1 MATLPRIAQ
10 RAPVRLPSTGHI
22 PRTLLAGLALLF
34 AATVGLLQV
43 LQTSEA
49 ATAGYQLRALERE
62 RADLSAQVRSLEA
75 QIAQTANEGHM
86 RELAMARLGMVPA
99 ANKVTVKV
107 DAEAPALPALPERY
121 VVRPQSTPLPR
132 MAWWEQILR
141 FLPGFN

>member
-1 MATLPRIAQ
+1 MATLPRIAE
-10 RAPVRLPSTGHI
+10 RAPLRLPSAGRI
-22 PRTLLAGLALLF
+22 PRTLLAAIALLF
-34 AATVGLLQV
+34 AAAVGVLQV
-43 LQTSEA
+43 MQTSEA
-49 ATAGYQLRALERE
+49 ATAGYQLRTLERE

-99 ANKVTVKV
+99 INKVTIKV

>member
-1 MATLPRIAQ
+1 MATLPRIAE
-10 RAPVRLPSTGHI
+10 RAPLRLPSAGRI
-22 PRTLLAGLALLF
+22 PRTLLAAIALLF
-34 AATVGLLQV
+34 AAAVGVLQV
-43 LQTSEA
+43 MQTSEA
-49 ATAGYQLRALERE
+49 ATAGYQLRTLERE

-99 ANKVTVKV
+99 TNKVTIKV